1 MTTLASNEPTASP
14 TRALAESIRRLG
26 RPSTAFSR
34 DRLMLYVGG
43 ALLPLGILVVAL
55 GWLGAS
61 HTVLLFEQIPYLISG
76 GQIGQSLVFAGGF
89 IYFAY
94 WQTLLVR
101 ESRARH
107 AEMMEA
113 LNRLQGGVP
122 GGAAPTAIP
131 TAIPAEGAPPAV
143 GAPSSVAS
151 ELVATPSGSMFHRPE
166 CRVVTGREGLRPVG
180 DPRGMVPCRLCR
192 PAFATS

>member
-1 MTTLASNEPTASP
+1 MTTLASNDATSSP

-26 RPSTAFSR
+26 RPSTRLSR
-34 DRLMLYVGG
+34 DRIMLYVGG
-43 ALLPLGILVVAL
+43 ALLPLGLLVVGL

-107 AEMMEA
+107 TEMMEA
-113 LNRLQGGVP
+113 LNRLQP
-122 GGAAPTAIP
+122 S
-131 TAIPAEGAPPAV
+131 
-143 GAPSSVAS
+143 APSVPEAPVPAS
-151 ELVATPSGSMFHRPE
+151 PSAAEMVATPAGSMFHRPD
-166 CRVVTGREGLRPVG
+166 CRVVSGRAGLRAVVEPG
-180 DPRGMVPCRLCR
+180 GMVPCRLCR
-192 PAFATS
+192 PVLAY

>member
-1 MTTLASNEPTASP
+1 MTTLTSNDPASSP
-14 TRALAESIRRLG
+14 TRALAESIKRLG
-26 RPSTAFSR
+26 RPSTGLSR
-34 DRLMLYVGG
+34 DRIMLYVGA
-43 ALLPLGILVVAL
+43 ALLPLGLLVVAL

-113 LNRLQGGVP
+113 LNRLQPGLVASGVP
-122 GGAAPTAIP
+122 AASASSTSTPQASVPAITA
-131 TAIPAEGAPPAV
+131 
-143 GAPSSVAS
+143 
-151 ELVATPSGSMFHRPE
+151 ELVATPTGSMFHRPE
-166 CRVVTGREGLRPVG
+166 CRVVSGRPGLKAVR
-180 DPRGMVPCRLCR
+180 DPGGMVPCRLCR
-192 PAFATS
+192 PAFAAG